1 MTTVEARRASRHH
14 VRWPARV
21 RSITESKWHAGQVL
35 NLSVTGALL
44 ELEQP
49 YEIGERVEVEIDF
62 LAQPDCKT
70 VVTGVGYVVREH
82 RGEPYRAAVHFD
94 LGCRPG
100 PRASEPAAR
109 DARP

>member
-1 MTTVEARRASRHH
+1 
-14 VRWPARV
+14 
-21 RSITESKWHAGQVL
+21 L

-82 RGEPYRAAVHFD
+82 RGEPHRAAIHFD